1 MTALHNLPW
10 GSDNSV
16 PLDVDEAVSALDNS
30 RRRHVIR
37 LVADQDGTMQLGD
50 VAEAIAAIESGKP
63 VRELDSQERKRVYVG
78 LYQVHLTK
86 LDEVGAVAYDSRS
99 GAIRATEATTALA
112 DLIQHIE
119 SVCGAQEAV

>member
-1 MTALHNLPW
+1 MK
-10 GSDNSV
+10 
-16 PLDVDEAVSALDNS
+16 
-30 RRRHVIR
+30 
-37 LVADQDGTMQLGD
+37 LGD

-99 GAIRATEATTALA
+99 GEIRANDTTKALA

>member
-1 MTALHNLPW
+1 MTALYNLPW

-16 PLDVDEAVSALDNS
+16 PLDVDEAVSVIENS

-50 VAEAIAAIESGKP
+50 VAEAIAAIELGKP

-99 GAIRATEATTALA
+99 GDIRATEATKALA
-112 DLIQHIE
+112 DLIRHIE
-119 SVCGAQEAV
+119 AVCGAQETG